1 MDEMTDEQRSAMN
14 SVFSQIQELDYENK
28 RLTLERTKLNQKI
41 DELEMKLRN
50 ALVKI
55 ERQDTLDTEYLDAF
69 RLVLCAELD
78 ARLLAPDKKKSK
90 VKK

>member
-1 MDEMTDEQRSAMN
+1 
-14 SVFSQIQELDYENK
+14 
-28 RLTLERTKLNQKI
+28 
-41 DELEMKLRN
+41 MKLRN

>member
-1 MDEMTDEQRSAMN
+1 MDEMTEEQRSAMN
-14 SVFSQIQELDYENK
+14 SVFRRIQELDYENK
-28 RLTLERTKLNQKI
+28 QLTLERAKLSQRV

-69 RLVLCAELD
+69 RVVLRAELD
-78 ARLLAPDKKKSK
+78 ARLPTPDKKKSK
-90 VKK
+90 AKK